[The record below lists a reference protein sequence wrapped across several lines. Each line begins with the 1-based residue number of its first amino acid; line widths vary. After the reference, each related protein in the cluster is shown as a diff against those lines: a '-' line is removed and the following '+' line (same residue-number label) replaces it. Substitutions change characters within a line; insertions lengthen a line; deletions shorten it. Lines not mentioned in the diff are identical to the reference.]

1 MTAARAATSA
11 FVAATAAM
19 SASRSMTFTSSASAS
34 MCPCSAPSSGAEPEL
49 ASPRGAGF
57 RLRRKLSLAI
67 GPFGAACTALVEH
80 PQLAELWPEY
90 LIRQHQIIRA
100 TVPLTEVA
108 AERARALTDADP
120 VASGL
125 AGYLDERP

>member
-1 MTAARAATSA
+1 MRLRVLLG
-11 FVAATAAM
+11 VAQEKLEDRIRVCLWDAKQLP
-19 SASRSMTFTSSASAS
+19 F
-34 MCPCSAPSSGAEPEL
+34 EPGSFDLVISNNMLHRVRDPLIVLREIHRV

-67 GPFGAACTALVEH
+67 GPFGAGCTALVEH

-100 TVPLTEVA
+100 TVPLTEA
-108 AERARALTDADP
+108 ALRQARALP
-120 VASGL
+120 
-125 AGYLDERP
+125 AGP